1 MLIVEDNTISRLL
14 ITAIAKNYSSVILEA
29 VTGIEAV
36 AIFQK
41 NPDID
46 LILMDIQMPELNG
59 YEATRQIR
67 ELNKDVIIIA
77 RTASD
82 FPGIEKK
89 Q

>member
-1 MLIVEDNTISRLL
+1 M
-14 ITAIAKNYSSVILEA
+14 AKNYSSVILEA